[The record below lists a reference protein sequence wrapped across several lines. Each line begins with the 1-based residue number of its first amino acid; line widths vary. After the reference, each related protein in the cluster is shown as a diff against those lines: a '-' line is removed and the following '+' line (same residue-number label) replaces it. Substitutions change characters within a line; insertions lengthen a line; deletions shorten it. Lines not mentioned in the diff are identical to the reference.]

1 MVKVPVLSKITADKR
16 LIFSRLAPPLIKI
29 PFSAP
34 IPVPTIIAVGV
45 AKPSAQGQATT
56 KTAIAN
62 RKLNT
67 ISA

>member
-1 MVKVPVLSKITADKR
+1 M
-16 LIFSRLAPPLIKI
+16 

-34 IPVPTIIAVGV
+34 IPVPTMIAVGV
-45 AKPSAQGQATT
+45 ANPKAQGQATT

-67 ISA
+67 ISAWSNPYQIKNVKAAIAITE